1 MKCVCLH
8 FFKLFFLSLK
18 IAYEMA
24 PRRSGDIASCY
35 ADPRL
40 AEVELGWKADFGL
53 ERMCTYL
60 CTVVT
65 FIL

>member
-1 MKCVCLH
+1 MCAS
-8 FFKLFFLSLK
+8 FFSLSLSLK
-18 IAYEMA
+18 ISYEIA

-40 AEVELGWKADFGL
+40 AEKELGWKADFGL

-60 CTVVT
+60 RIAVT